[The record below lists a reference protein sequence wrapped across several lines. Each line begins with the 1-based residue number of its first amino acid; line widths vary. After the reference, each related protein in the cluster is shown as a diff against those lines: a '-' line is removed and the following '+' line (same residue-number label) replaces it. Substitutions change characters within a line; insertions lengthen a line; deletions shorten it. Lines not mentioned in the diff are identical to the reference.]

1 MIAQTRKRVVT
12 VSNWSTHAR
21 VGAVVAG
28 LITAAAM
35 SAAPARADS
44 DDDAFLGALNSA
56 GVTYN
61 DPASTVALGQAVCP
75 MLVEP
80 GKTLASVASRVGNNG
95 ISPDMAAFFTG
106 IAISMYCPSMMSSIG
121 NGTFLDGFRS
131 RASTGSGRPT
141 I

>member
-1 MIAQTRKRVVT
+1 MT
-12 VSNWSTHAR
+12 VSNWSMPAR

-61 DPASTVALGQAVCP
+61 DPASTVALGKAVCP

-121 NGTFLDGFRS
+121 NGTFLDWLQDPGLYR
-131 RASTGSGRPT
+131 
-141 I
+141 

>member
-12 VSNWSTHAR
+12 VSNWSTRAR

-121 NGTFLDGFRS
+121 NGTFLDWLQVPGLYR
-131 RASTGSGRPT
+131 
-141 I
+141 

>member
-12 VSNWSTHAR
+12 VSNWSTRAR
-21 VGAVVAG
+21 VGAVLAG

-35 SAAPARADS
+35 SAAPARA
-44 DDDAFLGALNSA
+44 DAFLGALNSA

-106 IAISMYCPSMMSSIG
+106 IAISMYCPQLMGSLG
-121 NGTFLDGFRS
+121 NGTFLNFLQTPGLP
-131 RASTGSGRPT
+131 RPPGL
-141 I
+141 